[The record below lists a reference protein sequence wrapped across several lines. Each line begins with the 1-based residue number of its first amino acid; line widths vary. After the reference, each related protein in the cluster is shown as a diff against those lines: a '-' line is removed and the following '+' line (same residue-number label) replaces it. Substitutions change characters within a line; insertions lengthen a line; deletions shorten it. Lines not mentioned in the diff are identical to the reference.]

1 MDEAKIIHVFFGLY
15 GSHALGGDCGTVRSN
30 HRWCSQQQ
38 EGDEATEH
46 LELRLRSVL
55 YIYIDPLPLPLNEFS
70 SFLGSRIQN

>member
-38 EGDEATEH
+38 EGDEATKH
-46 LELRLRSVL
+46 
-55 YIYIDPLPLPLNEFS
+55 
-70 SFLGSRIQN
+70 LGSA